1 MMFQINCCKRQGT
14 KKATI
19 TEIHINDTNY
29 SKGKTTSKEENICG
43 RIIEEKKVKENKTRK
58 KK

>member
-1 MMFQINCCKRQGT
+1 MMFQINCCKHQGI

-43 RIIEEKKVKENKTRK
+43 RIIEYKNVKKNKTRK